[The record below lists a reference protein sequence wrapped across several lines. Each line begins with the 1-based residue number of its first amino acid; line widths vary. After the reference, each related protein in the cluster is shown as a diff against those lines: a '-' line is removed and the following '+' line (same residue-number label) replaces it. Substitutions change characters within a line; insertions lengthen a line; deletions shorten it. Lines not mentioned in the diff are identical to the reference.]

1 MFCSNCGNKIED
13 GAAFCSNCGTPV
25 ESEEPIKIQPNPA
38 KKKFKGIWVLGLI
51 CVCILGVVAVVLPK
65 LVSNISL
72 QRETKKTE
80 DAIEEAFAKITDT
93 EEFSCFIEVN
103 ASIYTSVN
111 GTQLHGGYSAN
122 ADTTFKNNRVHL
134 ENGRDYDLISSDTDI
149 LHIEDIAFETFVTEY
164 HQTYMKKDEGDF
176 ERIDGDFT
184 KDDVLTL
191 FDEVIANYNEK
202 MTNYKED
209 ADSSR
214 EPYTASEDSD
224 TITIDGT
231 ISDGTEVYNTYIAFL
246 EVSSEEPEN
255 AALSCSVDYSLS
267 ISKENQTL
275 QSITFY
281 LPDVEHI
288 WLGWGNDGLQVNGSS
303 GELTIE
309 FRSFT
314 DIEDFDLPS
323 VASDSV
329 EDFNNNEDI
338 DWLSAYMDYVENGN
352 FDSDAYC
359 GYSFIYLDNDEI
371 PELVIHGSYVAAG
384 NIICS
389 YYNGLISELQTA
401 SFSYL
406 EKQGLLCNS
415 DGNMGYYYD
424 IVYSLENGEFT
435 KIAEGNYGDDGDY
448 WNGEQVTADE
458 YHNALAQVYNEENAI
473 YDSENYSSIS
483 EAYENINT
491 TTSKSDDS
499 ISSTEIPNGADSSVG
514 DDIPDGTKPAFDDNT
529 ISSESWYYIC
539 GYHDDEDPYPFIT
552 QELIDTQ
559 EDKVATYPSELYHST
574 SRELEYKDGILTIKY
589 NNSSYKFQIYFTDDG
604 ELISDIVYI
613 E

>member
-25 ESEEPIKIQPNPA
+25 ESAEPIKIQPNPT

-51 CVCILGVVAVVLPK
+51 CVCILGVAAVVLPK

-72 QRETKKTE
+72 QKETKKTE
-80 DAIEEAFAKITDT
+80 DAIEEAFTKITDT

-176 ERIDGDFT
+176 EKIDGDFT

-231 ISDGTEVYNTYIAFL
+231 ISDGTEIYNTYIAFL

-323 VASDSV
+323 VAEDSV

-352 FDSDAYC
+352 FDSDAYS

-371 PELVIHGSYVAAG
+371 PELVIHGNYEAAG

-401 SFSYL
+401 RLGFSYL

-415 DGNMGYYYD
+415 DGNMGCYYD

-435 KIAEGNYGDDGDY
+435 KIGDGSWNETVIDADTTIYEAYWDGN
-448 WNGEQVTADE
+448 QVNDVE
-458 YHNALAQVYNEENAI
+458 YDNALTSVYNEENAI

-483 EAYENINT
+483 EAYENMISNSET
-491 TTSKSDDS
+491 EVYSDTLYNIKVFLIIDQKLQVESVRGGVFAYCWEISDDCVWQMRGS
-499 ISSTEIPNGADSSVG
+499 DGSV
-514 DDIPDGTKPAFDDNT
+514 
-529 ISSESWYYIC
+529 
-539 GYHDDEDPYPFIT
+539 
-552 QELIDTQ
+552 
-559 EDKVATYPSELYHST
+559 
-574 SRELEYKDGILTIKY
+574 YKE
-589 NNSSYKFQIYFTDDG
+589 SSYDELHREWENCEYEEESPTDLCVEVRDNKVVA
-604 ELISDIVYI
+604 VYTSTP
-613 E
+613 